1 MVAGHP
7 GGHGGGAA
15 KPVVVGHSTEGA
27 IVQFVP
33 QGGIDAIAVDIITW
47 DNLATPIIVLVRV
60 CNQC

>member
-15 KPVVVGHSTEGA
+15 KPVVVGHSTDGA
-27 IVQFVP
+27 VVQIL
-33 QGGIDAIAVDIITW
+33 IDAYAMDLITW

-60 CNQC
+60 GNQC

>member
-15 KPVVVGHSTEGA
+15 KPVVVGHSTDGA
-27 IVQFVP
+27 VVQIR
-33 QGGIDAIAVDIITW
+33 IDAYALDLITW
-47 DNLATPIIVLVRV
+47 DYLATPIIVLVRV

>member
-7 GGHGGGAA
+7 GGHGGGVA

-27 IVQFVP
+27 VVQI
-33 QGGIDAIAVDIITW
+33 GIAAHAMELITW
-47 DNLATPIIVLVRV
+47 DNLATPIIVPVRV

>member
-15 KPVVVGHSTEGA
+15 KPVVVVHSTDGA
-27 IVQFVP
+27 VVQIR
-33 QGGIDAIAVDIITW
+33 IDAYALDLITW
-47 DNLATPIIVLVRV
+47 DYLATPIIVLVRV

>member
-15 KPVVVGHSTEGA
+15 KPVVVGHSTDGA
-27 IVQFVP
+27 VVQIR
-33 QGGIDAIAVDIITW
+33 IDAYALDLITR
-47 DNLATPIIVLVRV
+47 DYLATPIIVLVRV

>member
-15 KPVVVGHSTEGA
+15 KPVVVGHSTEVA
-27 IVQFVP
+27 VVQILP
-33 QGGIDAIAVDIITW
+33 QVGMDTFAMDIITW
-47 DNLATPIIVLVRV
+47 YNLATPIIVLVRV

>member
-15 KPVVVGHSTEGA
+15 KPVVVGHSTDGA
-27 IVQFVP
+27 VVQI
-33 QGGIDAIAVDIITW
+33 GIDASAMDLITW